1 MPLVARIAKKA
12 AVLILS
18 TLALAAAPKPTLAQ
32 TPAQS
37 PTPAQSLATAQS
49 KPLTQAEVTQHL
61 GDFDAYINGLLKDWN
76 GVGIA
81 IGIVSGDKLV
91 FAKGYGYRDY
101 GAKLPMT
108 PDTLCQI
115 ASNSKLFTAVSVGM
129 LVDQGKLTWDKPVK
143 QAVPQIQFF
152 SSELNDNVTLRDMLS
167 HRTGVTRHDLIWFK
181 SDFNRAELFDKLRF
195 LEPEQPLRTT
205 FLYNNLMFT
214 AAGYVVELK
223 SGTPWEQFVRTNIFQ
238 PLDMKSTTF
247 TLADA
252 MKSPEYAIPYTERR
266 DTFEIYKLPFHEDA
280 VGIAPAGGIV
290 SNITDLS
297 HWLIALM
304 NQGMYDGKQ
313 VIPADVLHETLQP
326 AMALA
331 NAGGEA
337 KGYWE
342 NLNVAYGMGRI
353 TSAYRGHLYTA
364 HGGDLPGLHSQV
376 SFMPNDHLGVI
387 VLEIGDHTAPIRDA
401 VNYNVYERLLGMDQ
415 TPWSQRLL
423 TDRLAAKKAG
433 IEARTK
439 AGESRVPST
448 HPSHP
453 LADYAAE
460 YENPAYGIIRID
472 QKAEKLQFNFHQF
485 SMPLEHFHYDRF
497 DTPDDEEFGRFSLNF
512 RTDPA
517 GDIQTIAVSLDEGE
531 QLFTRK
537 PPTIDAAVLQKLAGT
552 YLTTTKS
559 KFFITY
565 TPGSGIALVFPGGAP
580 QALTPVKG
588 LTFRTARYADD
599 LFEFILDAAGNP
611 TAIKERDPSGELTYP
626 RQP

>member
-1 MPLVARIAKKA
+1 MPLAARIAKKVA
-12 AVLILS
+12 GL
-18 TLALAAAPKPTLAQ
+18 TLAIIGVLAAPSLTSAQAPA
-32 TPAQS
+32 
-37 PTPAQSLATAQS
+37 SLATAQ
-49 KPLTQAEVTQHL
+49 KPPLTQAEVSQRL
-61 GDFDAYINGLLKDWN
+61 GDFDAYVNGLLKDWK

-81 IGIVSGDKLV
+81 VGIVSGDKLV

-143 QAVPQIQFF
+143 QAVPTIQFY

-181 SDFNRAELFDKLRF
+181 SDFTRAELFDKLRF

-214 AAGYVVELK
+214 AAGYIVELK
-223 SGTPWEQFVRTNIFQ
+223 SGMPWEQYVRTNIFQ
-238 PLDMKSTTF
+238 PLDMKETTF

-252 MKSPEYAIPYTERR
+252 MKFPEYAIPYTERR

-280 VGIAPAGGIV
+280 VSIAPAGGIV
-290 SNITDLS
+290 SNINDLS

-304 NQGMYDGKQ
+304 NQGMYNGKQ
-313 VIPADVLHETLQP
+313 VIPADVLQETLKP
-326 AMALA
+326 ATPLPNSA
-331 NAGGEA
+331 GEA

-342 NLNVAYGMGRI
+342 NLNTVFGMGRI
-353 TSAYRGHLYTA
+353 TSVYRGHFYTS
-364 HGGDLPGLHSQV
+364 HGGDLLGLHSQV
-376 SFMPNDHLGVI
+376 SFMPNDHIGVI

-423 TDRLAAKKAG
+423 ADRLAAKKAAT
-433 IEARTK
+433 EARSK
-439 AGESRVPST
+439 AGEARVPNT

-472 QKAEKLQFNFHQF
+472 QKGDGLLFNLHQF

-497 DTPDDEEFGRFSLNF
+497 DTPDDEDFGRFSLNF

-517 GDIQTIAVSLDEGE
+517 GDVNSIAISLDEGE
-531 QLFTRK
+531 QIFTRK

-552 YLTTTKS
+552 YLTTTKA
-559 KFFITY
+559 KFQVTY
-565 TPGSGIALVFPGGAP
+565 TPGSGIALAFPGAAP
-580 QALTPVKG
+580 QPLTPVKG
-588 LTFRTARYADD
+588 LTFRTARFADD
-599 LFEFILDAAGNP
+599 TFEFILDAAGNP

-626 RQP
+626 RQQ